1 MAEVNGS
8 AMMRKGGFGSLTSG
22 MIVRGAVPV
31 QVLYGPGA
39 SGQVLPR
46 EPEPMVEPEPE
57 VSRVVERVVAPPPS
71 PATGAARKAMTVRLD
86 AAQHMRLRVVSAYQ
100 RRSAQD
106 VMVQALGR
114 YLDSLPAS
122 APGCKCSGS

>member
-8 AMMRKGGFGSLTSG
+8 AMMRKGGFGSLTAG

-31 QVLYGPGA
+31 QVLYGAG
-39 SGQVLPR
+39 SGGHVLPR
-46 EPEPMVEPEPE
+46 EPEPTVESEPEI
-57 VSRVVERVVAPPPS
+57 SQVVERVVAPPPS
-71 PATGAARKAMTVRLD
+71 PANGAARKAMTVRLD

-100 RRSAQD
+100 RRSAQE

-122 APGCKCSGS
+122 ASGCSCNGA

>member
-8 AMMRKGGFGSLTSG
+8 AMMRKGGFGSLTAG

-31 QVLYGPGA
+31 QVLYGAGTG
-39 SGQVLPR
+39 GQVLPR

-57 VSRVVERVVAPPPS
+57 MSQVAERVVAPPPS
-71 PATGAARKAMTVRLD
+71 ANGAARKAMTVRLD

-106 VMVQALGR
+106 VIVQALGR
-114 YLDSLPAS
+114 YLDSLPAG
-122 APGCKCSGS
+122 ATGCSCNGG